1 MAEKKTS
8 AFYMKRMR
16 DRLTA
21 AGYVKHEA
29 WVLPENKAK
38 FIELEKR
45 LRQPIGSGVFNLEE
59 YMTAPDN
66 WTIGRLY
73 EALSA
78 LDLVTHKEASI
89 TLAGGAEQSI
99 KLDMHEHGDLPLFIA
114 VVGEQ
119 IIVDT
124 LLVEASGIKD
134 LAAFNEAVLR
144 SRSLFPL
151 SSIGIETMP
160 DGQVMYSM
168 FGSLSAGSS
177 ISNVVTEIHTLVDN
191 VHRATDAFGHFFH

>member
-78 LDLVTHKEASI
+78 LDLVADKEASI

-99 KLDMHEHGDLPLFIA
+99 RLDMHEHGDLPLFIA

-124 LLVEASGIKD
+124 LLVEAAGIKE

-191 VHRATDAFGHFFH
+191 VHRATDAFSHFFH